1 MEDIQSMLADS
12 ANALLGDQ
20 VNASLLQ
27 QCESGVFAQAL
38 WDALVALGFPHAL
51 VAEVSGGSG
60 LSWAQVY
67 PLVHA
72 SGKHALPLPLA
83 ETMLAR
89 YLLGRAT
96 CDPSDDGVFTI
107 AGLTPSHIHSGPRTL
122 AHGVVADVPYA
133 RHAQRVVVNADIG
146 GIPHI
151 GWIDLKATGVTLT
164 HGLNIAREARDTL
177 TLDQVPVNAWRP
189 VPDLGR
195 AAVLRYGAMLRAA
208 QIAGATERI
217 LEQTLAYASERS
229 QFGRPL
235 AKFQV
240 IQHHMAELGCEAAAV
255 ATAAAHAFARA
266 DFGHADLEI
275 AAAAIRSG
283 RTAGHAASLAHAV
296 HGAIGFTYEHTLQYA
311 TRRLWSWR
319 SEYGSHGWWS
329 QRLGRA
335 LCARGPDAWWP
346 VATTG
351 ELSMTHELET

>member
-1 MEDIQSMLADS
+1 MDDIQSMLADS

-27 QCESGVFAQAL
+27 QSESGVFAQAL
-38 WDALVALGFPHAL
+38 WDALVAQGFTHAL
-51 VAEVSGGSG
+51 SAEATGGSG

-72 SGKHALPLPLA
+72 SGRHTLPLPLA

-89 YLLGRAT
+89 YLLDRAA
-96 CDPSDDGVFTI
+96 CDPGGCDVFTI
-107 AGLTPSHIHSGPRTL
+107 AALTSAHIRSGQHTL
-122 AHGVVADVPYA
+122 AHGVVTDVPYA
-133 RHAQRVVVNADIG
+133 RHAQHIVVNADIG
-146 GIPHI
+146 GVPHI
-151 GWIDLKATGVTLT
+151 GWIDLKAPGVTLT
-164 HGLNIAREARDTL
+164 YGLNIAREARDTL
-177 TLDQVPVNAWRP
+177 TLDQVTVNAWRP
-189 VPDLGR
+189 VPNLGR

-217 LEQTLAYASERS
+217 LEQTLAYAGERS

-235 AKFQV
+235 EKFQV
-240 IQHHMAELGCEAAAV
+240 IQHHMAELGCEGAAV
-255 ATAAAHAFARA
+255 TTAAAHAFARV
-266 DFGHADLEI
+266 DVGHADLEI

-283 RTAGHAASLAHAV
+283 RAAGHAASLAHAV

-329 QRLGRA
+329 QRMGRA
-335 LCARGPDAWWP
+335 LCARGPDAWWH
-346 VATTG
+346 VATAG